1 MRVEVNEQ
9 QIDLPKFASVNG
21 ALQSGYYSI
30 QENDQIEI
38 LSYYTVRQIAEFMDV
53 IINQEMNI
61 YVNNKLAD
69 MDTKV
74 YENFSVIWTME
85 ELHLSDYDAMP
96 DSYADLPEDDMPP
109 EKKEPEAAA
118 DVDGAAGDAVSQ
130 GSAGESGNVGVN
142 GNANAAGNTGTG
154 PVANGGAGNAGANG
168 AVNTG
173 TGASA
178 AANSGAGNAG
188 TNGTGNT
195 GTGESGAATQPDLT
209 IPVTVSVN
217 GQPVQLTGKKE
228 YVFVDVFEKIDFDL
242 SRPKG
247 SGIVTRLNGR
257 EAQYMESIHS
267 GDTIEIYWKN

>member
-1 MRVEVNEQ
+1 
-9 QIDLPKFASVNG
+9 
-21 ALQSGYYSI
+21 
-30 QENDQIEI
+30 
-38 LSYYTVRQIAEFMDV
+38 
-53 IINQEMNI
+53 
-61 YVNNKLAD
+61 
-69 MDTKV
+69 
-74 YENFSVIWTME
+74 
-85 ELHLSDYDAMP
+85 MP

-118 DVDGAAGDAVSQ
+118 DVDGAAGDAVPQ

-168 AVNTG
+168 AANTG
-173 TGASA
+173 TGAGV
-178 AANSGAGNAG
+178 NDNA
-188 TNGTGNT
+188 
-195 GTGESGAATQPDLT
+195 GESGAATQPDLT

>member
-1 MRVEVNEQ
+1 
-9 QIDLPKFASVNG
+9 
-21 ALQSGYYSI
+21 
-30 QENDQIEI
+30 
-38 LSYYTVRQIAEFMDV
+38 VRQIAEFMDV

-85 ELHLSDYDAMP
+85 VLQLSDYDAMP

-109 EKKEPEAAA
+109 EKKEPEAAET
-118 DVDGAAGDAVSQ
+118 VDGAAGDAVSQ
-130 GSAGESGNVGVN
+130 GNADKGQTDANAEAGTGES
-142 GNANAAGNTGTG
+142 
-154 PVANGGAGNAGANG
+154 GAGNAGANG
-168 AVNTG
+168 DGNT
-173 TGASA
+173 A
-178 AANSGAGNAG
+178 AG
-188 TNGTGNT
+188 TDP
-195 GTGESGAATQPDLT
+195 SGAATQPDPT
-209 IPVTVSVN
+209 IPVIVSVN